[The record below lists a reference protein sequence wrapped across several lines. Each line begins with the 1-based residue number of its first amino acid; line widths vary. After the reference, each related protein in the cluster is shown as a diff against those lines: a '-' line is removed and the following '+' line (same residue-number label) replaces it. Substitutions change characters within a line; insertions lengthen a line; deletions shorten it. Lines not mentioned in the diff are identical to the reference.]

1 VSRDPRTLHDPGT
14 LRELRAQA
22 ARQDRLVGALVAE
35 LTATRARL
43 AAAEERMRG
52 ILLFRRIAAEIGV
65 PQSVVRDA
73 FYEWLRS
80 KDFADVKAK
89 LRAKPASDLP

>member
-1 VSRDPRTLHDPGT
+1 
-14 LRELRAQA
+14 
-22 ARQDRLVGALVAE
+22 
-35 LTATRARL
+35 
-43 AAAEERMRG
+43 MRG